1 MTATLADFWPVLRA
15 ELPEIWDTPANRRN
29 LEQTARH
36 MAPIPRVALECG
48 LQDNAP
54 HLDLQQC
61 IRQDGLEPGLLRDFV
76 GARQSGN
83 DGWARLQRFCTAW
96 ADPTHVLHRRVA
108 EVFLEYDLDA
118 APQPLITPS
127 AFFALDGHDAA
138 VAEAALELLLDDP
151 RPTALDENLAR
162 CFAACPPAAHVAY
175 IGAMLGRSTDA
186 LRVNL
191 KGVALCDLAPFLQA
205 VGWKGSM
212 PAIDRWAA
220 WAYDRVDRVT
230 VCLDVGSEVHPRI
243 GLECMLDVQNAAEPR
258 WGALLDELVSA
269 GLCATD
275 NARALLTV
283 PGVLRPPETHIAWPG
298 PWIAATLCGALDRFS
313 TAERR
318 LSHVKITLVH
328 EHVTTKGYWG
338 AGHVWRT
345 FDASGHEIVD
355 GRHETPWAML
365 HRRRAAPPPAPGD
378 PIHAAIAFLLGAQS
392 HTGRW
397 SDFALPAG
405 PSDEWVTAFVGDR
418 LLRVPSSSALTAARQ
433 AWLALTRRRG
443 EEPGWGY
450 NRLTPPDA
458 DSTAWALRL
467 AGGLGLGNGE
477 RVVRARGFLCRHVLA
492 EGGVTTYAARDP
504 IRAYTRLA
512 GDASFAG
519 WQAPHSCVT
528 AAAAPIVGDP
538 AVRHLAA
545 QQHAAGNW
553 TGYWWADD
561 EYTTALAAE
570 AHPQGRA
577 AAASW
582 AIQRVGGD
590 GAVRDEQGTPSP
602 WATAWCLST
611 LALCGD
617 REAQEA
623 GVRAR
628 EWLVGAQSGDGSWPA
643 SARMRVPMPAQVDA
657 RAEPSRL
664 ATVDHNR
671 VFTTAAVVASL
682 ALDVGAG

>member
-1 MTATLADFWPVLRA
+1 MTATLADFWPVLCA
-15 ELPEIWDTPANRRN
+15 DLPQIWDTPANRRN
-29 LEQTARH
+29 LEQTARN
-36 MAPIPRVALECG
+36 MAPVPRVALECRLG
-48 LQDNAP
+48 DKAP

-61 IRQDGLEPGLLRDFV
+61 IRQDGVEPGLLLDFL
-76 GARQSGN
+76 GTRQSAN
-83 DGWARLQRFCTAW
+83 DGWARLQRFCAAW
-96 ADPTHVLHRRVA
+96 VDPTHVLHGGVA
-108 EVFLEYDLDA
+108 ELFLEYDLDA
-118 APQPLITPS
+118 APDGLITPS
-127 AFFALDGHDAA
+127 VFFALDGGAAA
-138 VAEAALELLLDDP
+138 VAEAALRLLLGEP
-151 RPTALDENLAR
+151 RPTALDEHLAR

-175 IGAMLGRSTDA
+175 MGAMLGRTTDA

-191 KGVALCDLAPFLQA
+191 KGVALCDLAPFLEE

-212 PAIDRWAA
+212 PAIERWAA

-230 VCLDVGSEVHPRI
+230 VCLDVGSEVSPRI
-243 GLECMLDVQNAAEPR
+243 GLECMLDVPPAAEPR

-269 GLCATD
+269 GLCVAD
-275 NARALLTV
+275 NGGALLTV

-298 PWIAATLCGALDRFS
+298 PWIAATLCGPPDSFS

-318 LSHVKITLVH
+318 LSHVKITLLH

-345 FDASGHEIVD
+345 FDASGSEIVD
-355 GRHETPWAML
+355 GRQEAPLARL
-365 HRRRAAPPPAPGD
+365 QRRRVEPAPAPGD
-378 PIHAAIAFLLGAQS
+378 PIHAAIAFLLQTQS

-418 LLRVPSSSALTAARQ
+418 LLRVPSSCALTAARR
-433 AWLALTRRRG
+433 AWLALTRRRS
-443 EEPGWGY
+443 EELGWGY

-467 AGGLGLGNGE
+467 AGGLGLENDE
-477 RVVRARGFLCRHVLA
+477 RVVRARGFLRRHVLA

-528 AAAAPIVGDP
+528 AAAAPIVGDL

-545 QQHAAGNW
+545 HQHATGNW

-577 AAASW
+577 AAARW
-582 AIQRVGGD
+582 AVQRLGDD
-590 GAVRDEQGTPSP
+590 GAVRDEQGTPSA

-611 LALCGD
+611 LALCAERD
-617 REAQEA
+617 ALQA
-623 GVRAR
+623 GARAR
-628 EWLVGAQSGDGSWPA
+628 EWLVGAQRDDGSWRA
-643 SARMRVPMPAQVDA
+643 SARMRVPLPGQVDA
-657 RAEPSRL
+657 RAEPIRL
-664 ATVDHNR
+664 ATVDQNR
-671 VFTTAAVVASL
+671 VFTTAAVVATL